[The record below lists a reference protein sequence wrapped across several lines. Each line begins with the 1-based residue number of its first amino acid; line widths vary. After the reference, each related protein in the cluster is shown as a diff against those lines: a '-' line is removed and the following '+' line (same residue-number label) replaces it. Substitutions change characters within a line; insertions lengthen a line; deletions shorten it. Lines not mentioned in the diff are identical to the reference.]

1 MTYSYSSH
9 REKRLQDILLVLPSF
24 EGNVHGKTMR
34 ELFKLLSDNYD
45 AKNEESCVRSLQYD
59 LRSLQENGE
68 IIAESIPG
76 QGTTLHYRKAKI
88 MYNCVDNIN
97 LSELYQELISKGVSS
112 DLASDFINRV
122 QTPVSYYQLPQNQ
135 FISVPETI
143 RLTPKVNPD
152 PNQIIQQE
160 IISALKSQKMLKI
173 AYKKQYTDVEQN
185 RVLHPIGIIL
195 RGSQHYLVAFDASD
209 LSERKHI
216 QKMFKINRIM
226 DANILDT
233 DISLP
238 PHKSLLEMIEK
249 QGLADFVYIPQKQ
262 QIKLY
267 AYGYLMS
274 LLKENNIS
282 EDQVY
287 EEFIDSEE
295 GERYAIVTASI
306 IISGTLLRWLLS
318 FGCNVEVLEP
328 ESLRRIVAEQASY
341 MAGYYEDMYEDEN
354 TE

>member
-1 MTYSYSSH
+1 MTFSYSLH
-9 REKRLQDILLVLPSF
+9 REKRLQDILFMLPSF
-24 EGNVHGKTMR
+24 EGNAHGKTMR

-45 AKNEESCVRSLQYD
+45 AKTEESGVRSLQYD
-59 LRSLQENGE
+59 LRYLQESGD
-68 IIAESIPG
+68 IISESIPG
-76 QGTTLHYRKAKI
+76 QGTALHYRKAKI
-88 MYNCVDNIN
+88 VNQPADNIN
-97 LSELYQELISKGVSS
+97 LSELYQELITRGVSS
-112 DLASDFINRV
+112 DLASDLINRV
-122 QTPVSYYQLPQNQ
+122 QLPTSYYQLPQSQ
-135 FISVPETI
+135 FISVPDTI

-160 IISALKSQKMLKI
+160 IISALKSQKTLKI
-173 AYKKQYTDVEQN
+173 SYKKQDTDAEQN
-185 RVLHPIGIIL
+185 RVLHPIGVIL
-195 RGSQHYLVAFDASD
+195 RGLQHYLVAFDDAD
-209 LSERKHI
+209 LSNKKHI

-233 DISLP
+233 NTSLP
-238 PHKSLLEMIEK
+238 AHKPLIELIEK
-249 QGLADFVYIPQKQ
+249 EGLADFVYEPQKQ

-267 AYGYLMS
+267 AYGYLMT

-282 EDQVY
+282 EDQLY
-287 EEFIDSEE
+287 EEFTDEDN
-295 GERYAIVTASI
+295 ERYAIVTASI

-341 MAGYYEDMYEDEN
+341 MTGYYEDEN